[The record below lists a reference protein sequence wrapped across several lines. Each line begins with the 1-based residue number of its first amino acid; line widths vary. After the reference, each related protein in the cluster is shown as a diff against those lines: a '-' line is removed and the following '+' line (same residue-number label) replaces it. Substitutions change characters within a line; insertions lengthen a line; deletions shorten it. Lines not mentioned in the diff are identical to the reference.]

1 MKEILDQ
8 LLLSKDEYF
17 YCHREI
23 VKITKEPTYSR
34 AKQKGKLILVTAMSP
49 TSSGE
54 GKTTTVVALNDALKK
69 LGHLSIATLR
79 QPSLGPVFGM
89 KGGASGGGRASIE
102 PADKIDFGLTG
113 DFALIESANNL
124 LVALTENHIYQKNL
138 PQLKADEL
146 LLPRCMDMNDR
157 GLRNFTNSQ
166 GQRHFVITA
175 ASELMAI
182 LSLSKNHADLERA
195 ISKVALAYDHSGKV
209 VTAGELGFHKAA
221 VKILHDALYPNLVR
235 SREEAPIFMHAG
247 PFANIAQGT
256 CSIRSTSLAL
266 DMADFVVTEA
276 GFGADL
282 GAEKFFDIKCQ
293 RGNLSVAAAVLVV
306 TTKAIA
312 EHGIENVRTHYQ
324 NLQSFGVPVVVTINK
339 FATDS
344 DQELS
349 LLLNDFAQEGWD
361 AVICEGFALGSEGSL
376 DFASKIVSIAQSHAV
391 QSLYKN
397 QSQFKDKVTQI
408 ATQIYRA
415 QNVEWSPLA
424 LEKIKRWGSSL
435 HSLNVCIAKTPL
447 SFSDD
452 PQIKGSPTD
461 HTLHVRDLEIKYG
474 AEFVIVLC
482 GKVQLMPGLPKHPRA
497 LLF

>member
-1 MKEILDQ
+1 MNKIIEKLELGNSDY
-8 LLLSKDEYF
+8 YF
-17 YCHREI
+17 CHRDILKI
-23 VKITKEPTYSR
+23 VKEPSYSR
-34 AKQKGKLILVTAMSP
+34 AKQKAKLVLVTAMSP
-49 TSSGE
+49 TKSGE
-54 GKTTTVVALNDALKK
+54 GKTTIVVALNDALNKQ
-69 LGHLSIATLR
+69 GVSSIATLR

-89 KGGASGGGRASIE
+89 KGGASGGGKSSIV
-102 PADKIDFGLTG
+102 PLDKIDFGLSG
-113 DFALIESANNL
+113 DFSLIESANNL
-124 LVALTENHIYQKNL
+124 LVALTENHIFQKNL
-138 PQLKADEL
+138 PRLNPEHL

-157 GLRNFTNSQ
+157 SLRQFTNSQ

-182 LSLSKNHADLERA
+182 LSLSKNHIDLENS
-195 ISKVALAYDHSGKV
+195 ISKMAMAYDYQGKV
-209 VTAGELGFHKAA
+209 ITAGQLNFHKAA
-221 VKILHDALYPNLVR
+221 MKVLHDALYPNIVR
-235 SREEAPIFMHAG
+235 SLEDSPIFMHAG

-256 CSIRSTSLAL
+256 CSIRSTALAME
-266 DMADFVVTEA
+266 MADYVITEA

-324 NLQSFGVPVVVTINK
+324 NLQSYGVPVVITINK

-349 LLLNDFAQEGWD
+349 LLLNDFAEEGWS
-361 AVICEGFALGSEGSL
+361 AVVCDGFALGSEGSL
-376 DFASKIVSIAQSHAV
+376 ELAAKVVSVAKSQAV

-397 QSQFKDKVTQI
+397 QSHFKDKVIQI
-408 ATQIYRA
+408 ATRIYRA
-415 QNVEWSPLA
+415 QNVEWTPAA
-424 LEKIKRWGSSL
+424 LEKIKKWGSLLDSL
-435 HSLNVCIAKTPL
+435 SICIAKTPL

-461 HTLHVRDLEIKYG
+461 HTLHVRDIEIKYG
-474 AEFVIVLC
+474 AEFAIVLC

>member
-1 MKEILDQ
+1 MKKIIDQ
-8 LLLSKDEYF
+8 LSLSEDDYF

-23 VKITKEPTYSR
+23 LKMTKGPTYSL

-49 TSSGE
+49 TTSGE
-54 GKTTTVVALNDALKK
+54 GKTTVVVALNDALKR

-89 KGGASGGGRASIE
+89 KGGASGGGKASIE
-102 PADKIDFGLTG
+102 PADKIDFGLSG
-113 DFALIESANNL
+113 DFSLIESANNL
-124 LVALTENHIYQKNL
+124 LVALTENHIYQRNS
-138 PQLKADEL
+138 PQLKTDEL

-195 ISKVALAYDHSGKV
+195 VSKVALAYDHNGKV

-221 VKILHDALYPNLVR
+221 VKILHDACYPNLVR
-235 SREEAPIFMHAG
+235 SREDAPIFMHAG

-256 CSIRSTSLAL
+256 CSLRSTSLAL
-266 DMADFVVTEA
+266 DMANYVVTEA

-293 RGNLSVAAAVLVV
+293 RGNLAVAAAVLVV

-312 EHGIENVRTHYQ
+312 EHGLENVRTHYQ
-324 NLQSFGVPVVVTINK
+324 NLQSFGVPVVITINK

-349 LLLNDFAQEGWD
+349 LLLHDFAQEGWE
-361 AVICEGFALGSEGSL
+361 AVICDGFALGSEGSL
-376 DFASKIVSIAQSHAV
+376 DLASKVVSVAQNRAV
-391 QSLYKN
+391 ESLYKN
-397 QSQFKDKVTQI
+397 QTQFKDKVIQV
-408 ATQIYRA
+408 ATKIYRA
-415 QNVEWSPLA
+415 QKVEWSPLA
-424 LEKIKRWGSSL
+424 LEKLKNWGKTLNSF
-435 HSLNVCIAKTPL
+435 NVCIAKTPL
-447 SFSDD
+447 SLSDD

-461 HTLHVRDLEIKYG
+461 HTLHVRD
-474 AEFVIVLC
+474 
-482 GKVQLMPGLPKHPRA
+482 
-497 LLF
+497 